1 MEYSGLSR
9 SEILEL
15 IKQQK
20 AAILQT
26 KIDMEPADNPQAQL
40 IISELKTDLHE
51 LLTALQTT
59 AHDRSHTLQ
68 HHTTNYELLLRQQ
81 SLRDATKSIRT
92 FEPGSDVN
100 RFITDLNKAYT
111 IHVKPELRE
120 YPAMEKE
127 FVKLAKQL
135 LNEGIFQQMEDSR
148 QPTSTFEELKA
159 YLISTH
165 GSQMTNFQY
174 LSRAWDLQRH
184 EGEKLTDFAGRLENT
199 IREATVHIT
208 AKFKSDRQNAEM
220 TAETAFSLMG
230 AMLMSEKIKAWTPN
244 IYPHLVKTM
253 DRHYSAGG
261 IASDAQHYLDRGIKT
276 DITTAA
282 ETTALMASQPTHS
295 DKPRSLE
302 SDKILADVQLQLLD
316 LNKQLRQTHRRNPS
330 IVDRKSRTAPTYN
343 MKHNRAQRS
352 AGQPSQQAMCKNLLR
367 GRACFKGNRCPY
379 FHPPHAQAHI
389 ATTDTGLPGIDSDQH
404 NHEYATRFDELD
416 FRLGPNEMWWLVPR
430 SMYPLS
436 IITHLTF
443 KSDLISDRPLF
454 RSTSA
459 TTASHSPV

>member
-15 IKQQK
+15 IKKQK
-20 AAILQT
+20 AVILQT
-26 KIDMEPADNPQAQL
+26 KIDMEPGDNPQAQL

-68 HHTTNYELLLRQQ
+68 QHTTNYELLLRQQ
-81 SLRDATKSIRT
+81 SLQDATKSIRT
-92 FEPGSDVN
+92 FEPG

-184 EGEKLTDFAGRLENT
+184 EGEKLTDFAGRFENT

-230 AMLMSEKIKAWTPN
+230 AMLMSEKIKAWAPN

-253 DRHYSAGG
+253 DRHYSACG
-261 IASDAQHYLDRGIKT
+261 IARDAQRYLDRGIKT

-295 DKPRSLE
+295 DKSRSLE

-316 LNKQLRQTHRRNPS
+316 LNKQLRQTHRRNSS
-330 IVDRKSRTAPTYN
+330 IVDWKNRTALASN

-352 AGQPSQQAMCKNLLR
+352 TGQPSQQAICKNLLR
-367 GRACFKGNRCPY
+367 GRRCLN
-379 FHPPHAQAHI
+379 
-389 ATTDTGLPGIDSDQH
+389 TGLPGTDSDQH
-404 NHEYATRFDELD
+404 NHEHATRFDELD
-416 FRLGPNEMWWLVPR
+416 FRWGPNE
-430 SMYPLS
+430 
-436 IITHLTF
+436 I
-443 KSDLISDRPLF
+443 
-454 RSTSA
+454 
-459 TTASHSPV
+459 

>member
-68 HHTTNYELLLRQQ
+68 QHTTNYELLLRQQ

-208 AKFKSDRQNAEM
+208 AKFKSDRQNSEM

-230 AMLMSEKIKAWTPN
+230 AMLMSEKIKAWAPN

-261 IASDAQHYLDRGIKT
+261 IASDA
-276 DITTAA
+276 
-282 ETTALMASQPTHS
+282 
-295 DKPRSLE
+295 
-302 SDKILADVQLQLLD
+302 
-316 LNKQLRQTHRRNPS
+316 
-330 IVDRKSRTAPTYN
+330 
-343 MKHNRAQRS
+343 
-352 AGQPSQQAMCKNLLR
+352 
-367 GRACFKGNRCPY
+367 
-379 FHPPHAQAHI
+379 
-389 ATTDTGLPGIDSDQH
+389 
-404 NHEYATRFDELD
+404 
-416 FRLGPNEMWWLVPR
+416 
-430 SMYPLS
+430 
-436 IITHLTF
+436 
-443 KSDLISDRPLF
+443 
-454 RSTSA
+454 
-459 TTASHSPV
+459 

>member
-1 MEYSGLSR
+1 
-9 SEILEL
+9 
-15 IKQQK
+15 
-20 AAILQT
+20 
-26 KIDMEPADNPQAQL
+26 
-40 IISELKTDLHE
+40 
-51 LLTALQTT
+51 
-59 AHDRSHTLQ
+59 
-68 HHTTNYELLLRQQ
+68 
-81 SLRDATKSIRT
+81 
-92 FEPGSDVN
+92 
-100 RFITDLNKAYT
+100 
-111 IHVKPELRE
+111 
-120 YPAMEKE
+120 
-127 FVKLAKQL
+127 
-135 LNEGIFQQMEDSR
+135 MEDSR

-174 LSRAWDLQRH
+174 LSWAWDLQRH

-230 AMLMSEKIKAWTPN
+230 AMLMSEKIKAWAPN

-261 IASDAQHYLDRGIKT
+261 IASDAQRYLDRGIKT

-295 DKPRSLE
+295 DKSRSLE

-330 IVDRKSRTAPTYN
+330 IVDWMNN

-352 AGQPSQQAMCKNLLR
+352 AGQPSQQAMCKNFLR

-379 FHPPHAQAHI
+379 SHPPHAQAHI
-389 ATTDTGLPGIDSDQH
+389 ATTATGLPGTDSDQH
-404 NHEYATRFDELD
+404 NYEHATRFDKLD
-416 FRLGPNEMWWLVPR
+416 FQLGPNEMWWLVPR

-443 KSDLISDRPLF
+443 KSDPISHRPLF

>member
-20 AAILQT
+20 TAILQT

-40 IISELKTDLHE
+40 IISELKTDLHK

-68 HHTTNYELLLRQQ
+68 QHTTNYELLLRQQ

-148 QPTSTFEELKA
+148 QPTSTFDELKA

-261 IASDAQHYLDRGIKT
+261 IASDAQRYLDRGIKT

-282 ETTALMASQPTHS
+282 ETTAPMASQPTHS

-330 IVDRKSRTAPTYN
+330 IVDWKSRTAPTYN

-352 AGQPSQQAMCKNLLR
+352 AGQPSQQTMCKIFFR

-379 FHPPHAQAHI
+379 FHPSHAQAHI

-404 NHEYATRFDELD
+404 NHEHATRFDELD
-416 FRLGPNEMWWLVPR
+416 FRLGPNEM
-430 SMYPLS
+430 
-436 IITHLTF
+436 
-443 KSDLISDRPLF
+443 
-454 RSTSA
+454 
-459 TTASHSPV
+459 

>member
-1 MEYSGLSR
+1 MQQNKYGILRLSR

-26 KIDMEPADNPQAQL
+26 KIDMEPADNLQAQL
-40 IISELKTDLHE
+40 IISELKKDLHE

-68 HHTTNYELLLRQQ
+68 QHTTNYELLLRQQ

-174 LSRAWDLQRH
+174 LSRAWDLQRY

-261 IASDAQHYLDRGIKT
+261 IASDAQRYLDRGIKT
-276 DITTAA
+276 DITTDASDIA
-282 ETTALMASQPTHS
+282 CGAILMQENKHGQ
-295 DKPRSLE
+295 K
-302 SDKILADVQLQLLD
+302 KI
-316 LNKQLRQTHRRNPS
+316 
-330 IVDRKSRTAPTYN
+330 
-343 MKHNRAQRS
+343 
-352 AGQPSQQAMCKNLLR
+352 
-367 GRACFKGNRCPY
+367 
-379 FHPPHAQAHI
+379 I
-389 ATTDTGLPGIDSDQH
+389 A
-404 NHEYATRFDELD
+404 
-416 FRLGPNEMWWLVPR
+416 V
-430 SMYPLS
+430 
-436 IITHLTF
+436 
-443 KSDLISDRPLF
+443 
-454 RSTSA
+454 
-459 TTASHSPV
+459 ASHTFNATERNWSTTEREAYAIK

>member
-1 MEYSGLSR
+1 MCSKTSMEYSGLSR

-68 HHTTNYELLLRQQ
+68 QHTTNYELLLRQQ
-81 SLRDATKSIRT
+81 SLRDAIKSIRT

-165 GSQMTNFQY
+165 SQMTNFQY

-184 EGEKLTDFAGRLENT
+184 EGEK
-199 IREATVHIT
+199 H
-208 AKFKSDRQNAEM
+208 
-220 TAETAFSLMG
+220 
-230 AMLMSEKIKAWTPN
+230 
-244 IYPHLVKTM
+244 
-253 DRHYSAGG
+253 
-261 IASDAQHYLDRGIKT
+261 
-276 DITTAA
+276 
-282 ETTALMASQPTHS
+282 
-295 DKPRSLE
+295 
-302 SDKILADVQLQLLD
+302 
-316 LNKQLRQTHRRNPS
+316 
-330 IVDRKSRTAPTYN
+330 
-343 MKHNRAQRS
+343 
-352 AGQPSQQAMCKNLLR
+352 
-367 GRACFKGNRCPY
+367 
-379 FHPPHAQAHI
+379 
-389 ATTDTGLPGIDSDQH
+389 
-404 NHEYATRFDELD
+404 
-416 FRLGPNEMWWLVPR
+416 
-430 SMYPLS
+430 
-436 IITHLTF
+436 
-443 KSDLISDRPLF
+443 
-454 RSTSA
+454 
-459 TTASHSPV
+459 